1 MPFFSACKINKLF
14 LEKKEN
20 AIFFLQN
27 DIYNIFY
34 DIYALILSLLSH
46 KKNR

>member
-27 DIYNIFY
+27 DIYNI
-34 DIYALILSLLSH
+34 IYGYLCTYFIIIIS
-46 KKNR
+46 

>member
-1 MPFFSACKINKLF
+1 MPLFSACKINKLF

-34 DIYALILSLLSH
+34 GYLCTYFIIIIS
-46 KKNR
+46 

>member
-27 DIYNIFY
+27 DIYIIFFT
-34 DIYALILSLLSH
+34 DIYALILSLLSQ
-46 KKNR
+46 

>member
-20 AIFFLQN
+20 AIFFLQM
-27 DIYNIFY
+27 IYIILFT